1 MQLQMNE
8 DKPIVTVEEKELQSI
23 DDNLCILKDKAM
35 NKFKLFNN
43 STNYMNRVEIFLD
56 LISAISEILDTYL
69 NNWKIITN
77 PQKEMYEC
85 MKKTLINK
93 LNEVQDSLITRSDEI
108 TETLHANFIN
118 MYEDAMCKYNPSSE
132 YVLK

>member
-1 MQLQMNE
+1 MNE

-93 LNEVQDSLITRSDEI
+93 LNEVQDSLITRSVEI

>member
-93 LNEVQDSLITRSDEI
+93 LNEVQDSLITRSVEI